1 MLPGVL
7 AGAIHRI
14 FSAAALGEFGAVITF
29 VSNIPGETRTLPLAL
44 YSALQTPGGD
54 TAAARLAGISFVLGL
69 SGLLLSR
76 VVRTPG
82 APPVGTLML
91 SVAVKKRRGSF
102 SLDARFELPTPGV
115 VALFGRSGCGK
126 STLVNAIAGLLDADC
141 GRVALD
147 DMVLLDSEQ
156 RLNVPPERRRIG
168 YVFQDARLFPH
179 LSVAANLEYGERRAP
194 PQRFVT
200 LDDVAGLLDLGRL
213 MDRRTHQLSG
223 GERQRVAIGRA
234 LLSQPRL
241 LLLDEP
247 LASLDAARRDE
258 VLPYLETLRD
268 QLAVPM
274 VYVSHDFDEVLRLA
288 TYVVLMES
296 GKTIAQGG
304 VGEMSLNRGLRS
316 IIGADAVG
324 AIVDGTALGMDPA
337 SGLMRVKLGHGELR
351 VEAANFAAGSKLR
364 VQLLARDLIVA
375 TQEPR
380 HLSVRNILTGVITT
394 VASDDADS
402 DLVAIDIGGTTIMAR
417 VTKAATREL
426 SLEPGLPAWALVKAV
441 SLRGHSFAAP
451 PAISIARRDA

>member
-1 MLPGVL
+1 
-7 AGAIHRI
+7 
-14 FSAAALGEFGAVITF
+14 
-29 VSNIPGETRTLPLAL
+29 
-44 YSALQTPGGD
+44 
-54 TAAARLAGISFVLGL
+54 
-69 SGLLLSR
+69 
-76 VVRTPG
+76 
-82 APPVGTLML
+82 ML

-126 STLVNAIAGLLDADC
+126 TTLVNAIAGLLDADS

-147 DMVLLDSEQ
+147 DLLLLDTEQ

-179 LSVAANLEYGERRAP
+179 LSVAANLKYGERRAP

-268 QLAVPM
+268 QLAIPM

-296 GKTIAQGG
+296 GNTIAQGG
-304 VGEMSLNRGLRS
+304 VGAMSLNRGLRS

-324 AIVDGTALGMDPA
+324 AIVDGTVLGVDPS
-337 SGLMRVKLGHGELR
+337 SGLLRVKLGHGELR
-351 VEAANFAAGSKLR
+351 VEAADAAAGATLR
-364 VQLLARDLIVA
+364 VQLLARDVIVA

-380 HLSVRNILTGVITT
+380 HLSVRNSLAGVI
-394 VASDDADS
+394 VAVTSDDADS
-402 DLVAIDIGGTTIMAR
+402 DLIAIDVGGTMIMAR
-417 VTKAATREL
+417 VTKAATRDL
-426 SLEPGLPAWALVKAV
+426 GLEPGLPAWALVKAV

-451 PAISIARRDA
+451 PAISDARRDA